1 MSRIG
6 KKPISIPKGVT
17 FNQAAGKVT
26 VKGPKGELHLPVRSE
41 VEVSVVDNAI
51 HVKAKDGTRESN
63 MVQGT
68 TWSLLNGMLTGV
80 TQGYEKKLEINGVGY
95 QATLAGKKI
104 QLALGFSKQVVF
116 EVPSTVTV
124 DVPNPTTNIVKGCDK
139 QQVGLVAAAIRKLRK
154 PEPYKG
160 KGIKYSTEV
169 VRRKAGKAFASG
181 GAA

>member
-6 KKPISIPKGVT
+6 KKPISVPKGVT
-17 FNQAAGKVT
+17 VTHAAGKVS
-26 VKGPKGELHLPVRSE
+26 VKGPKGELHLALRPE
-41 VEVSVVDNAI
+41 VAVAVEGSTILVT
-51 HVKAKDGTRESN
+51 AKDGSREAN
-63 MVQGT
+63 TFQGT
-68 TWSLLNGMLTGV
+68 TWSLITGMLTGV
-80 TQGYEKKLEINGVGY
+80 SQGYEKKLEINGVGY

-104 QLALGFSKQVVF
+104 QLALGFSKPVIYDI
-116 EVPSTVTV
+116 PATVTV
-124 DVPNPTTNIVKGCDK
+124 DIPNPTTILVKGCDK

-181 GAA
+181 GAG

>member
-6 KKPISIPKGVT
+6 KKPISVPKGVT
-17 FNQAAGKVT
+17 ITQAAGKLT
-26 VKGPKGELHLPVRSE
+26 VKGPKGELHISVRPE
-41 VEVSVVDNAI
+41 VDVSVRDNLI
-51 HVKAKDGTRESN
+51 QVTAKDASREAN
-63 MVQGT
+63 TYQGT

-104 QLALGFSKQVVF
+104 QLALGFSKPVIF
-116 EVPSTVTV
+116 DIPSTVTV
-124 DVPNPTTNIVKGCDK
+124 DIPNPTTILVKGCDK
-139 QQVGLVAAAIRKLRK
+139 QQVGVVAAAIRKLRK